1 MFHEYA
7 LDPACVNDWSTFK
20 HLVDQCGFQHG
31 RLISRFPRKW
41 QKEAIAAC
49 SVQGVKRTA
58 IVEKLKNMKNR
69 LIDSNREYDADKVWL
84 INAEYQHNWKP
95 FHAIIACDN
104 PSSHEKIL
112 IASDIDEET
121 PLWCNPKDRIVPRK
135 ADALAACAR
144 GLLKV
149 SKNILLIDPHFNPE
163 LTRYIETFSYLVDFS
178 FDENS
183 PRRFELHVENKKMS
197 PALDLWRDRCVTKL
211 APILPLGVQLRIT
224 RWQQKDGGDKPHARY
239 ILTERGGIRYDY
251 GLDEGE
257 EGDQTTDVSLISEET
272 RGKRWMDYQTQT
284 AAYDL
289 SDEII
294 IFGIKEAG

>member
-1 MFHEYA
+1 
-7 LDPACVNDWSTFK
+7 
-20 HLVDQCGFQHG
+20 
-31 RLISRFPRKW
+31 
-41 QKEAIAAC
+41 
-49 SVQGVKRTA
+49 
-58 IVEKLKNMKNR
+58 MKNR

-257 EGDQTTDVSLISEET
+257 EGDQTTDVSLIS
-272 RGKRWMDYQTQT
+272 
-284 AAYDL
+284 YDL